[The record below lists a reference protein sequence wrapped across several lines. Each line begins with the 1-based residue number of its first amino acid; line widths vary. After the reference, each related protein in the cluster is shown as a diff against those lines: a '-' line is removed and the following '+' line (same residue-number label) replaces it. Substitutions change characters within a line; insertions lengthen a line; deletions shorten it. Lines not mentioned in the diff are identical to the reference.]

1 MADAPVD
8 RSAAS
13 VPAAKPPAH
22 GPSWK
27 AEAIRRGHLRFN
39 GPSPLD
45 DDFDLDDQI
54 CDEGPPHKKRLTDPN
69 TFLKDSAAP
78 ARRLLHKGPQA
89 SIASTLRPSSRHDM
103 RSSTDVRE
111 PSIMQSS
118 DWSSKL
124 TPDRSASFL
133 ASSFS
138 AHHSASHSATY
149 SASAGTVTKRNTKR
163 GSISTALKKI
173 FGGGRKRQNEKT
185 DSPSPSAGA
194 HFHHHSELVGRK
206 ISPPRPLVQH
216 RAGSQDSRRSQ
227 SFSARNSSRATP
239 VSHLPFPM
247 NVNAPPQEDGS
258 QPSYMEHGR
267 PPPQGPRRRATLPSV
282 VRNSADPTTLSAI
295 WSESQSRTGHDDQ
308 SVREDI
314 GVAYSGSP
322 RSSKRTSR
330 RRSRSV
336 SAIDDLKLLPDVS
349 SNRQSGQ
356 SFQSSNWHKHLSSS
370 PDPSTKFQQARD
382 FRFPP
387 RVDSRYPSN
396 ETPRQN
402 AAHVQSLN
410 GEEIRAFDFGP
421 IHPSDPATPRTG
433 PQTPSARAEFGL
445 GFEPPPTSI
454 EDRLE
459 RLETNMRYFDQ
470 SLRHLRGRNNRQT
483 IILENSPTRHPSSS
497 SRAEQLSDSS
507 ARRPS
512 GPFSENHN
520 NSPVTPATS
529 YPSHSQNPSAS
540 VHEFPVLA
548 TYPSMGT
555 MSNAPTMVA
564 TAHGLPQISYS
575 YNDEGLASLY
585 SLLYQERTARQDL
598 EVQVEQLRREIEEL
612 KLRADRRYP
621 RVYQAPLCLQ
631 THGVTKQAHVTYTT
645 TSAHTTANI
654 YNYASYPGAQNA
666 YATSSPNILM
676 TSAPASNVTSLN
688 GSNVPSTHVSVHF
701 DPESEAE
708 VKHLRYSAIS
718 LDDPNRAARKSHF
731 SFDSEQESISCG
743 NGSSISPARGGPVGG
758 EELTILSDIPIT
770 SWEPEDRSPVD
781 GYTTPYETP
790 YESPVLEKQ
799 PDESRLSNVGVKMF

>member
-22 GPSWK
+22 RPSWK

-45 DDFDLDDQI
+45 DDFDLDDHV
-54 CDEGPPHKKRLTDPN
+54 CDEGPPYKKRLTDPN
-69 TFLKDSAAP
+69 SFFKDPAAP

-89 SIASTLRPSSRHDM
+89 SIASPLRPSSRHDL
-103 RSSTDVRE
+103 RSSADVRE

-118 DWSSKL
+118 DWSSRH

-138 AHHSASHSATY
+138 AAHSASHY
-149 SASAGTVTKRNTKR
+149 ASVGTVTKRNTKR
-163 GSISTALKKI
+163 GSISTAFKKI
-173 FGGGRKRQNEKT
+173 FGGGRKRQQNEKT
-185 DSPSPSAGA
+185 DSPSPSGGA
-194 HFHHHSELVGRK
+194 HFHHHSEEPLARK
-206 ISPPRPLVQH
+206 ISPPRPLLAQH

-258 QPSYMEHGR
+258 QPSHMEHGR
-267 PPPQGPRRRATLPSV
+267 PPPQRPRRRATLPSV
-282 VRNSADPTTLSAI
+282 VRNSADATTLSAI

-308 SVREDI
+308 SAREDI
-314 GVAYSGSP
+314 GVASSGSP
-322 RSSKRTSR
+322 RSSKRTSQ

-336 SAIDDLKLLPDVS
+336 SAIDDLRHLPDVTP
-349 SNRQSGQ
+349 NRQSGQ

-370 PDPSTKFQQARD
+370 PEPATKFQQARD

-387 RVDSRYPSN
+387 RVDSRHPSH
-396 ETPRQN
+396 EAPRQN

-421 IHPSDPATPRTG
+421 FHPSDPGTPRTG

-445 GFEPPPTSI
+445 GLEPPPTTI

-470 SLRHLRGRNNRQT
+470 SLRHMRGRNNRQT
-483 IILENSPTRHPSSS
+483 IILENSPTRRPSSS

-512 GPFSENHN
+512 GPFSENHT

-529 YPSHSQNPSAS
+529 YPSHSQKPSAS

-555 MSNAPTMVA
+555 MSSAPTMVA
-564 TAHGLPQISYS
+564 TAHGLPQTSYS

-585 SLLYQERTARQDL
+585 SLLYQERMARQDL
-598 EVQVEQLRREIEEL
+598 ELQVEQLRREMEEF
-612 KLRADRRYP
+612 KLRADRRYSG
-621 RVYQAPLCLQ
+621 VYQAPVRVQ
-631 THGVTKQAHVTYTT
+631 TNGVTKQAQVTYTT
-645 TSAHTTANI
+645 TSAHTTTNL

-666 YATSSPNILM
+666 YATSSPNILL

-688 GSNVPSTHVSVHF
+688 GSNAPSTHVSVHF

-731 SFDSEQESISCG
+731 SFDSEQESTSCG
-743 NGSSISPARGGPVGG
+743 NGKAAR
-758 EELTILSDIPIT
+758 
-770 SWEPEDRSPVD
+770 
-781 GYTTPYETP
+781 
-790 YESPVLEKQ
+790 
-799 PDESRLSNVGVKMF
+799 